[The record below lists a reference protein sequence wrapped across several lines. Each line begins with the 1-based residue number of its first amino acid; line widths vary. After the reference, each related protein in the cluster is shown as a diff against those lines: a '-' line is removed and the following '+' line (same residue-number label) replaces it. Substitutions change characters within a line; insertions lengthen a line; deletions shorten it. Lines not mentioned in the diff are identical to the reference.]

1 MAERLGRATTTTRA
15 LASPPAPD
23 KRPMRLILG
32 GRTACG
38 TSLSRV
44 VPTFSAP
51 RQRPSLSRLKRK
63 DVASK
68 PLTDSPLKQGA

>member
-1 MAERLGRATTTTRA
+1 
-15 LASPPAPD
+15 
-23 KRPMRLILG
+23 MRLILG